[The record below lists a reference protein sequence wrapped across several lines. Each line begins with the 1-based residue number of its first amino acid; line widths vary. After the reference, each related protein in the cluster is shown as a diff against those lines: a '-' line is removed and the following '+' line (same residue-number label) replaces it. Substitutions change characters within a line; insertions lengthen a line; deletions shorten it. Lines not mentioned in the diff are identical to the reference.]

1 LNTVHDY
8 RFSFCSYKTKK
19 AMQEKGLNPNLLHHP
34 VPPPFPPRRIPV
46 QMLVRDGKP
55 CPADLVANANSG
67 GGTGNGKP
75 FGEQLTNAGFGSF
88 GGMQSSAAAAAA
100 HAGFMQQ
107 TAAGHLAALPAS
119 QYYMHNTWGW

>member
-1 LNTVHDY
+1 M
-8 RFSFCSYKTKK
+8 RQYKTKK

-55 CPADLVANANSG
+55 CPDLS
-67 GGTGNGKP
+67 KP
-75 FGEQLTNAGFGSF
+75 FGDHQLGNGFGSF
-88 GGMQSSAAAAAA
+88 GGMQPSAAAS
-100 HAGFMQQ
+100 FMPQ
-107 TAAGHLAALPAS
+107 TGHLGLPAS